1 MINLLT
7 NAVFFFIFASLYEG
21 DGHGSGAGRF
31 PDGVAREHRQG
42 TAVQVDPR
50 LTPG

>member
-1 MINLLT
+1 MVDRPWGLLSVSEELKET
-7 NAVFFFIFASLYEG
+7 TGRRQRRDSLPG
-21 DGHGSGAGRF
+21 TT
-31 PDGVAREHRQG
+31 PG